1 VYTRIVA
8 TSAKPSVIRPAVLPV
23 GRSLGDS
30 LVVPRQPIPIRF
42 DSATYELA
50 AREAGQH
57 GISTAD
63 FVRAAT
69 LVAAV
74 LSAAIRGA
82 AVEVNYAE
90 LMDLALELL
99 R

>member
-8 TSAKPSVIRPAVLPV
+8 TSAKPSVIRP
-23 GRSLGDS
+23 
-30 LVVPRQPIPIRF
+30 
-42 DSATYELA
+42 
-50 AREAGQH
+50 
-57 GISTAD
+57 
-63 FVRAAT
+63 
-69 LVAAV
+69 
-74 LSAAIRGA
+74 AAIRGA